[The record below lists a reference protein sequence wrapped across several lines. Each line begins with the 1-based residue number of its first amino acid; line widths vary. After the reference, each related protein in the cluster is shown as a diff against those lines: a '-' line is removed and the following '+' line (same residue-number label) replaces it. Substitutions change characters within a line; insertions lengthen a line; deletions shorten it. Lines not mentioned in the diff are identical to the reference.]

1 MKYLNVKENF
11 KKYLENKTN
20 LMASS
25 INVYSKI
32 INKFVETYG
41 IEPNLNNL
49 NEFIILKCKNR
60 QPVVKYAIKYFL
72 KFRWKHKN
80 IYKQLTKAEVIPTI
94 KKKKLITES
103 QAMDIIHCIKKDNH
117 KLIAKIQY
125 FTGAKACEI
134 ISILKDNIVLESE
147 DKRIRIDV
155 IGKGD
160 KINPI
165 YLIDN
170 LWPEFKLYIVN
181 DGPYMFIDS
190 DKVLNN
196 GILRK
201 KIDTYYK
208 RYYESLKEAA
218 NNLGLD
224 MATHDWRKSFA
235 EELKKHGANIYD
247 VQIALRHT
255 DIKTTGRIFK
265 NDTEKIAKSML
276 KHQARV

>member
-49 NEFIILKCKNR
+49 NEFIKLKCSNR

-94 KKKKLITES
+94 KKKHLITES

-224 MATHDWRKSFA
+224 MATHDW
-235 EELKKHGANIYD
+235 
-247 VQIALRHT
+247 
-255 DIKTTGRIFK
+255 
-265 NDTEKIAKSML
+265 
-276 KHQARV
+276 